1 MKFAAVS
8 KTPPPGGISPLSTW
22 SWNLCWNGFS
32 PQELAAAALALLIPR
47 PTDTAALPST
57 KARAEKATGTDGWT
71 RLFVSIGEM
80 EGVKPRDLLGA
91 LAGESGVDGSS
102 FGKIEIRDTYSL
114 VEVRP
119 SEAEKVIKA
128 VNGSSIRGRS
138 ARVDYDR
145 GSGTKSGESR
155 TRRGPRSRE
164 ESK

>member
-1 MKFAAVS
+1 
-8 KTPPPGGISPLSTW
+8 
-22 SWNLCWNGFS
+22 
-32 PQELAAAALALLIPR
+32 
-47 PTDTAALPST
+47 
-57 KARAEKATGTDGWT
+57 
-71 RLFVSIGEM
+71 M

-119 SEAEKVIKA
+119 SDAETVIKA

-145 GSGTKSGESR
+145 GGGTKSGENR
-155 TRRGPRSRE
+155 THRGQHGRDRSR
-164 ESK
+164 